1 MTFAN
6 EDART
11 IAQCDTVLVMA
22 TVPETFARTLYK
34 DQAMVLTKVPEISP
48 VVEFGPRFVN

>member
-11 IAQCDTVLVMA
+11 TAQCDTVLVMA

-48 VVEFGPRFVN
+48 VVEFRPRFVN

>member
-1 MTFAN
+1 
-6 EDART
+6 
-11 IAQCDTVLVMA
+11 
-22 TVPETFARTLYK
+22 LYK